1 MRISDWSS
9 DVCSSDQ
16 GGDRRRARRGGHRR
30 PAAQGHGTLP
40 AQSHPPGGRRRRGP
54 ARRASGRRQGPG
66 GGPGNGLSLPRHRLL
81 AADDRHGQA
90 GRRPR
95 RRSQAA
101 MTRRRLTLDT
111 PTGPVTVTAED
122 GAIIG
127 VTWTS
132 PTGRSPASGSHDGSA
147 ERKSVVEGK
156 TVSVRVEP
164 GGRRII
170 KKTRT
175 TKNHAER

>member
-1 MRISDWSS
+1 MI
-9 DVCSSDQ
+9 
-16 GGDRRRARRGGHRR
+16 RR
-30 PAAQGHGTLP
+30 PPRSTRTDPLFPYTTLFR
-40 AQSHPPGGRRRRGP
+40 SRRGP

-81 AADDRHGQA
+81 AADDRPGQA

-111 PTGPVTVTAED
+111 PTGPVTVTEED

-132 PTGRSPASGSHDGSA
+132 PTGSSPASGSHDGSDLLEKAAAQLRDYFADNRHSFDLPLQKKGTEFHCAVWREMLARA
-147 ERKSVVEGK
+147 EER
-156 TVSVRVEP
+156 RV
-164 GGRRII
+164 
-170 KKTRT
+170 
-175 TKNHAER
+175 